1 MRKIALIED
10 DADLFTLVK
19 YNLEKE
25 GFGVV
30 GSSTGRGV
38 IQLSGGKSQTSFS
51 WTLCYPI
58 PTA

>member
-10 DADLFTLVK
+10 DTDLYALVK

-30 GSSTGRGV
+30 GARLGEAY
-38 IQLSGGKSQTSFS
+38 
-51 WTLCYPI
+51 WTCSAANGPI
-58 PTA
+58 